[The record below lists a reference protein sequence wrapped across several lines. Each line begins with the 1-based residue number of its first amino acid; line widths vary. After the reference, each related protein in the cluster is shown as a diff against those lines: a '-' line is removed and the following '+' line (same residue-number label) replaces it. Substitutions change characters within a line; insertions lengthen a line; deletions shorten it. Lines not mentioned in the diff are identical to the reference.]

1 MEQLLT
7 QIVTTAKGMWRHRWL
22 ALAVA
27 WAVAIVGGII
37 AFSIPD
43 KYEASARVFVDTQSI
58 LKPLMSG
65 LAIQPNV
72 EQQVGMLSRTLISRP
87 NMEKLVRMADLDL
100 GAKSKAEQDEVITS
114 LMDAVQIKSTG
125 RDNLY
130 TLSYRAARP
139 DQAQRVV
146 QALVSMFVES
156 SLGGSR
162 KDAQSAKAFIEDQI
176 KAYEVKLDEAETRL
190 KEFRIRNIE
199 MNNVEGKDST
209 AKISD
214 LSQQLREARLALREA
229 EQAREAAKQQLKSAS
244 SMAAPS
250 LLSMPDAPDLGGNTA
265 EIDARI
271 AAQNRNLDSL
281 LQRYT
286 EQHPDVVGARRLI
299 KDLEAQKRKELDDQ
313 RAVAAAAA
321 AAAAS
326 AASAADSSAAVGAL
340 GAMAQQEMGK
350 MLATYDL
357 QVASLKARVN
367 EYEQRYKN
375 AVEMLKTAPQLEAEE
390 ARLTRDHAIH
400 KRNYEDLVARRE
412 RASMSGELE
421 SAAGVVDFRLIDPPR
436 VSPEPVAPNRFAL
449 LALACAISLAAGI
462 ATAFLASQLRPVFH
476 SAADLRNKVA
486 VPLLGV
492 VSMVSSAIEVR
503 RERISM
509 LRFMAGSGGLVGTF
523 ILAFLVMTIL
533 AARKVA

>member
-27 WAVAIVGGII
+27 WVVAIAGGII
-37 AFSIPD
+37 AFSVPD
-43 KYEASARVFVDTQSI
+43 KYEASARIYVDTQSI

-72 EQQVGMLSRTLISRP
+72 EQQVSMLSRTLISRP

-100 GAKSKAEQDEVITS
+100 GAKSKAEQDAVITG
-114 LMDAVQIKSTG
+114 LMDSVQIKSTG

-130 TLSYRAARP
+130 TLSYRAAKP

-146 QALVSMFVES
+146 QSLVSMFVES

-162 KDAQSAKAFIEDQI
+162 KDAQTAKAFIEEQI
-176 KAYEVKLDEAETRL
+176 KAYEVKLDEAETRV

-199 MNNVEGKDST
+199 MNTGEGKDS
-209 AKISD
+209 ASK
-214 LSQQLREARLALREA
+214 LGELGQQLKEARLALREA
-229 EQAREAAKQQLKSAS
+229 EQAREAAKKQLQSAGS
-244 SMAAPS
+244 LSTPS
-250 LLSMPDAPDLGGNTA
+250 LLSAPDAAGSNTA

-271 AAQNRNLDSL
+271 AAQNRNLDAL

-286 EQHPDVVGARRLI
+286 EQHPDVVGARRLV

-313 RAVAAAAA
+313 RAAAA

-326 AASAADSSAAVGAL
+326 AASAGDSSAAVGAL

-375 AVEMLKTAPQLEAEE
+375 AFEMLKSAPQVEAEE
-390 ARLTRDHAIH
+390 ARLNRDYAIH

-412 RASMSGELE
+412 RASMSGELD

-476 SAADLRNKVA
+476 SAADLRNKVT

-503 RERISM
+503 RERMSM
-509 LRFMAGSGGLVGTF
+509 IRFLVGSGGLAGSF
-523 ILAFLVMTIL
+523 ILAFLIMTIL
-533 AARKVA
+533 TARKVV